1 MGLKVVVSFIFL
13 FPYRVFSPTAR
24 SSNPEQFI
32 SFSPFFILRL
42 QILAKLKA
50 VPDKMSRS
58 KRTVLIT
65 GCSDGGMGAALA
77 IAFHEAGLQV
87 YATARNPSKMT
98 QVASHGIKTITLDVL
113 SDSSIAACV
122 KQLSSLDIL
131 VNNAGA
137 SYSMP
142 ISDLSIPEA
151 KKQFDIHVWAYLA
164 VTQAFLPLLLK
175 SKGMIVNQTSVVSTT
190 AVPFQSAYNASK
202 AAMAMFSD
210 SQRLELE
217 PFGITVVDLKTGA
230 VSSNLIKNQKEVT
243 PISLPKGSIYEPARE
258 AVESAMRND
267 KLADAGMPPQQWAG
281 EVVQDLLKKRP
292 PLTVWRGTNARM
304 GRIGTMFPHG
314 MLDGTMKKMTG
325 LDVVERMVRN

>member
-1 MGLKVVVSFIFL
+1 M
-13 FPYRVFSPTAR
+13 
-24 SSNPEQFI
+24 
-32 SFSPFFILRL
+32 
-42 QILAKLKA
+42 
-50 VPDKMSRS
+50 S

-77 IAFHEAGLQV
+77 IAFHEAGLHV
-87 YATARNPSKMT
+87 YATARNPAKMT
-98 QVASHGIKTITLDVL
+98 QVKSLGIKTLALDVL

-122 KQLSSLDIL
+122 NELSNLDIL

-142 ISDLSIPEA
+142 VSDLSISEA
-151 KKQFDIHVWAYLA
+151 KKLFDLNVWSCLA
-164 VTQAFLPLLLK
+164 ATQAFLPLLLK
-175 SKGMIVNQTSVVSTT
+175 SKGMIVNHTSVVSGT

-217 PFGITVVDLKTGA
+217 PFGIAVVDLKTGA
-230 VSSNLIKNQKEVT
+230 VATNLINNQKKAT
-243 PISLPKGSIYEPARE
+243 PVSLPKGSIYEPAKE

-267 KLADAGMPPQQWAG
+267 KLADAGMPAQQWAG
-281 EVVQDLLKKRP
+281 QVVQDLLKKRP
-292 PLTVWRGTNARM
+292 PLTIWRGTRARL

-314 MLDGTMKKMTG
+314 ALDGTMKKLTG
-325 LDVVERMVRN
+325 LDIVEHMLRK